1 MRPRG
6 FTLLELLV
14 VLGLMGAT
22 AATLAA
28 QLPSQAGTEVETRVA
43 LRRTLEAIYGNGSG
57 AGGFLGDV
65 GRLPAL
71 EELVGRGDL
80 PAAQRAQGIAAGWSG
95 PYLESLP
102 TDGWS
107 RPLRLDPD
115 GRLRSAGAN
124 GIFDD
129 EDDLVAPAAPP
140 LPRGNLG
147 SLCVEVLLG
156 KRALTAGEASVQ
168 IFSPDFSGSPAWVAA
183 SSRPDCA
190 FFFAAAPAGKRLVM
204 ASGAG
209 LSGFSAAVVPRGGSA
224 AARIALDAAR

>member
-1 MRPRG
+1 MQARG
-6 FTLLELLV
+6 FTLLEVLV

-22 AATLAA
+22 AAALATRIP
-28 QLPSQAGTEVETRVA
+28 LQAGNEIETRAA
-43 LRRTLEAIYGNGSG
+43 LRRTVEAIYGDASG

-80 PAAQRAQGIAAGWSG
+80 PAAQRTQGIAVGWSG

-102 TDGWS
+102 ADGWR

-140 LPRGNLG
+140 LPRGHLG
-147 SLCVEVLLG
+147 SLCVEVLIG
-156 KRALTAGEASVQ
+156 RRALTAGEASVQ
-168 IFSPDFSGSPAWVAA
+168 LLSPDFLGSPAWVAA
-183 SSRPDCA
+183 TSRPDCA
-190 FFFAAAPAGKRLVM
+190 FFFAAAPAGKRLVR
-204 ASGAG
+204 ASAAG
-209 LSGFSAAVVPRGGSA
+209 WSGFSAAVVPRGASA
-224 AARIALDAAR
+224 TARIALEAR